1 MSWAARRRFFI
12 LLIIGGIIAA
22 FLAVVAVAAFY
33 KAPSCVDNVQNQ
45 DEGGIDCDGSCPYLC
60 AARQQPPTVL
70 FTKALMNSAGRIDI
84 IASVEN
90 KNADVAAKDVP
101 YRVALYGAD
110 RVLIQEV
117 TGTVDLPPGASVP
130 IFIPGIVS
138 GKQTVTGVFLS
149 IDASS
154 PRWFRMAS
162 DPRIVPTVVT
172 TKPGGTTTMPRFESI
187 LVNSSV
193 VTLANVSAIILVR
206 NDKGDVIAASSTVV
220 PSIPAQGQ
228 ATATFTWNS
237 AFSSAPASIQVV
249 PIIPLP

>member
-12 LLIIGGIIAA
+12 LLSIGGIIAA
-22 FLAVVAVAAFY
+22 FLAVVAVTVFY
-33 KAPSCVDNVQNQ
+33 KAPSCIDTVQNQ
-45 DEGGIDCDGSCPYLC
+45 DEEGIDCDGSCPYLC

-70 FTKALMNSAGRIDI
+70 FTKALTNSAGRTDI

-90 KNADVAAKDVP
+90 KNAGVAAKDVP

-110 RVLIQEV
+110 QVLIQEV
-117 TGTVDLPPGASVP
+117 TGTLDLPPGASVP
-130 IFIPGIVS
+130 VFIPGIVS
-138 GKQTVTGVFLS
+138 GKQTVAGAFLS

-172 TKPGGTTTMPRFESI
+172 TKPSGTAIMPRFESI

-220 PSIPAQGQ
+220 PTIPAQGQ
-228 ATATFTWNS
+228 ATATFTWNA
-237 AFSSAPASIQVV
+237 AFPSDPASIQVV